1 MRNSLNK
8 DILNIIDEF
17 CRSSNT
23 RKKSKDFFKD
33 FITYF
38 YSKIEDKIK
47 QNKQQ
52 SIKDKY
58 IKIRQSALQYII
70 VNKNIITIEL
80 CKKRNNNK

>member
-17 CRSSNT
+17 CSSSNT

>member
-1 MRNSLNK
+1 MREVKYFLNP
-8 DILNIIDEF
+8 IIKEF
-17 CRSSNT
+17 VKVSSDRTFEN
-23 RKKSKDFFKD
+23 FLA
-33 FITYF
+33 YF

-80 CKKRNNNK
+80 CKKKK